1 MDLFRKKT
9 QIHRIVLLLGAFSL
23 TVLVFLGYNMNSF
36 YHGKRESKIE
46 TLGSEQKRT
55 ILNLYKRILNH
66 ESKIYSQNNEDGV
79 LMEMIDIFKLNDTK
93 YFVEIGTQS
102 GIECNTR

>member
-1 MDLFRKKT
+1 MDRFRKKT
-9 QIHRIVLLLGAFSL
+9 QIHRFVLSLGSFSL
-23 TVLVFLGYNMNSF
+23 TVLVFLGYNINSF
-36 YHGKRESKIE
+36 YHGKVEM
-46 TLGSEQKRT
+46 LGSEQKLI